1 MMKPR
6 IYVETSVISYL
17 AARPSRDALTAFR
30 QEQTRRWLEK
40 SAGMLSLESSELV
53 RSEISSG
60 DANAAKRRMEIFITL
75 AMLPLREEISDFGK
89 RLMSEGLVPRSE
101 PEDAAHIAQAT
112 LTGADYIATWNFAHM
127 VGPQTKY
134 RLVQSIERWGYKAPL
149 LATPEE
155 ILEGV
160 LL

>member
-1 MMKPR
+1 MKPR

-17 AARPSRDALTAFR
+17 AARPSRNALTAFR
-30 QEQTRRWLEK
+30 QTLTRRWWEK
-40 SAGMLSLESSELV
+40 SMGVFELEASELV
-53 RSEISSG
+53 RLEITSG
-60 DANAAKRRMEIFITL
+60 DATAAQRRLNIFLELSVIAL
-75 AMLPLREEISDFGK
+75 HADVSEFGK

-101 PEDAAHIAQAT
+101 PEDASHIAQAT
-112 LTGADYIATWNFAHM
+112 LTGVDYIVTWNFAHL
-127 VGPQTKY
+127 VNPQTKY

-160 LL
+160 LS

>member
-1 MMKPR
+1 MKPR

-17 AARPSRDALTAFR
+17 AARPSRNALTAFR
-30 QEQTRRWLEK
+30 QEQTRRWREK
-40 SAGMLSLESSELV
+40 SVGVFALETSDLV
-53 RSEISSG
+53 RLEIASG
-60 DANAAKRRMEIFITL
+60 DASAAKRRLDIFLELSVL
-75 AMLPLREEISDFGK
+75 ALHEGVSAFGK

-101 PEDAAHIAQAT
+101 PEDASHIAQAT
-112 LTGADYIATWNFAHM
+112 LTGADYIVTWNFAHL

-134 RLVQSIERWGYKAPL
+134 RLVQNIERWGYKAPL

>member
-1 MMKPR
+1 VKPR

-17 AARPSRDALTAFR
+17 ASRSSRNALTAFR
-30 QEQTRRWLEK
+30 QALTRRWWEK
-40 SAGMLSLESSELV
+40 SLGVFELEASELV
-53 RSEISSG
+53 RIEIASG
-60 DANAAKRRMEIFITL
+60 DAIAAQRRLDVFLELSVIEL
-75 AMLPLREEISDFGK
+75 HADISEFGK

-101 PEDAAHIAQAT
+101 PEDASHIAQAT
-112 LTGADYIATWNFAHM
+112 LTGVDYIVTWNFAHL
-127 VGPQTKY
+127 VNPQTKY

-160 LL
+160 LS